1 MCRFSIRPHHL
12 LCLQFFEGKG
22 YSEEFVKHM
31 AEVYDKLLQEN
42 PVIQIVKGVDDI
54 CKNCPNNKNG
64 KCSKEDSVLGNDKR
78 TYELIK
84 DELKEEQTWKDL
96 TRLVYRNI
104 IDKNKL
110 KQVCEV
116 CRWSD
121 ICESQLHK
129 KV

>member
-22 YSEEFVKHM
+22 YSGEFVKHM
-31 AEVYDKLLQEN
+31 AEIQEQLLQKN
-42 PVIQIVKGVDDI
+42 PVINIDI
-54 CKNCPNNKNG
+54 CKNCPNNEHG
-64 KCSKEDSVLGNDKR
+64 QCSKEASVSGNDKR
-78 TYELIK
+78 TYEMIK
-84 DELKEEQTWKDL
+84 SSLKEEQTWKDL
-96 TRLVYRNI
+96 TQLVYRNI

-110 KQVCEV
+110 KQVCDV

-129 KV
+129 